1 MQVRPVRRV
10 ITREKR
16 ATVQGPSAHAAPRLG
31 GEAETG
37 WSFESAEGALPI
49 AEQAEIHGRYS
60 GDARE
65 I

>member
-1 MQVRPVRRV
+1 MRRV

-16 ATVQGPSAHAAPRLG
+16 ATVQGPSAHAELRLG

-37 WSFESAEGALPI
+37 WTFESAEGALPI

-60 GDARE
+60 GDIGE
-65 I
+65 T